1 MTEYKSTTNKDTE
14 EHLKNKNSKQLTT
27 SGLFRVNKPLIFAFS
42 LTCRRPYSAARS
54 RGVSCWLFLM
64 VGSVSS
70 CSNTETTS
78 ECPYWAAQWSAVSLS
93 WFCGKN
99 DRKGGLTA
107 GRLRGREVAGA
118 DGGIMGIVKS
128 GRRQKKRGENRT
140 EDGWK
145 EAAKQQSWSK
155 GRKGGSWWKRREK
168 KKKRIEIG
176 RWVL

>member
-1 MTEYKSTTNKDTE
+1 MTAKNTTE
-14 EHLKNKNSKQLTT
+14 EHFKNRNSKRLTT
-27 SGLFRVNKPLIFAFS
+27 SGLFRVNKLLIFAFS
-42 LTCRRPYSAARS
+42 LTCSRPYSAARS

-78 ECPYWAAQWSAVSLS
+78 ECPYWAAQCSAVSLS

-118 DGGIMGIVKS
+118 DGGIMGIMKS
-128 GRRQKKRGENRT
+128 GRRQKKRGENRA
-140 EDGWK
+140 EDRWK
-145 EAAKQQSWSK
+145 DAAKQQRRSK
-155 GRKGGSWWKRREK
+155 G
-168 KKKRIEIG
+168 KKR
-176 RWVL
+176 